1 MTLLSL
7 LIIVLIVPA
16 FIGGWFGGYKKA
28 CDAHGGTSPASIG
41 TRRGE
46 HINLDEPARRSIYS
60 SRASFGGSFPS
71 SGLSENSIWAHK

>member
-28 CDAHGGTSPASIG
+28 CDAHGWNLPGIDWNKARGTHQP
-41 TRRGE
+41 
-46 HINLDEPARRSIYS
+46 
-60 SRASFGGSFPS
+60 
-71 SGLSENSIWAHK
+71 